1 MRTIARCAGFTLVEV
16 LVASLLL
23 TIALLTAIRPFV
35 SSTAANT
42 GARTVT
48 TATVLAVEKMEQLR
62 ALPIDDDAFAA
73 SPPGAL
79 DIDVD
84 GYFDRPD
91 PRFVRRWSIEPLPA
105 YPDDAVAVQVVV
117 MRPGAPGRVFL
128 ETIKV
133 RKPATG
139 G

>member
-1 MRTIARCAGFTLVEV
+1 MRTNAACAGFTLVEV

-23 TIALLTAIRPFV
+23 TVGLLTAVRLFA
-35 SSTAANT
+35 SSTVAN
-42 GARTVT
+42 ASSRKVT

-62 ALPIDDDAFAA
+62 ALSIDDDAFAA
-73 SPPGAL
+73 SPSGSL
-79 DIDVD
+79 DVD
-84 GYFDRPD
+84 IEGYFDRPD
-91 PRFVRRWSIEPLPA
+91 PRFVRRWSVEPLPA

-117 MRPGAPGRVFL
+117 VRPDAPGRTSL